1 MSKFKN
7 IISLGKLVSVLGLII
22 SIPAFTQD
30 YMEDGRL
37 EERITEEST
46 AEKVLSKM
54 YLGVGGG
61 VNSPVGDMDT
71 SAEVRVNVGYY
82 PIVSLGVGLEMN
94 TTELEDAGNNTR
106 TNLLLNGAYRVGGDI
121 PVIRT
126 SYISVGAGPV
136 FDSSKS
142 DEWAVAPTIGFDIPL
157 SSRVHNVVSLGL
169 NARYVGISNTDD
181 SYVGSAEVKYWF

>member
-1 MSKFKN
+1 MKN
-7 IISLGKLVSVLGLII
+7 ILTLRKILSITGLII
-22 SIPAFTQD
+22 AFPGFTQD
-30 YMEDGRL
+30 YMEDSRL
-37 EERITEEST
+37 EERVSEEST
-46 AEKVLSKM
+46 TEKVLSKM

-61 VNSPVGDMDT
+61 VNSPVGDMET

-82 PIVSLGVGLEMN
+82 PIENLGLGLEMN

-126 SYISVGAGPV
+126 SYIAVGAGPV

-157 SSRVHNVVSLGL
+157 SSRAHNVVSLGL